1 MVFIVSRG
9 LRSAAPDVPDRQQMA
24 FARFSCRD
32 IVTETCQVTT
42 SLPMKDVCHSSSSPR
57 AYRAHLRITAG
68 GDGVLYA
75 VHGVTSQIS
84 AVVNSVPI
92 HLYGVTGAVCL
103 LEVGPE
109 TTTAPATCSVT
120 SRGLRRGAW
129 CRRYGKHCAFIP
141 SVLPNEE
148 TEPYRITRVENREYV
163 CVMEDSGKGS
173 RQATRDALLVAGGY
187 SKCKYF
193 NSVYLFGMKMNR
205 WSEGP
210 SVSQFRP
217 MQAPP
222 CRYESLVSFLVTCS
236 KLVACSYS

>member
-1 MVFIVSRG
+1 MS
-9 LRSAAPDVPDRQQMA
+9 LESATPHRTPLAVHAHTPHAAIM
-24 FARFSCRD
+24 FSTRHSELAGD
-32 IVTETCQVTT
+32 HKFTDE
-42 SLPMKDVCHSSSSPR
+42 SVCHSSSSR
-57 AYRAHLRITAG
+57 AYRAHLRITA

-120 SRGLRRGAW
+120 SRGRGAW
-129 CRRYGKHCAFIP
+129 CRRYVVGSRLRLSTLTVDLF
-141 SVLPNEE
+141 SVWDQGSRL
-148 TEPYRITRVENREYV
+148 TWENREYI

-217 MQAPP
+217 YAGTALP
-222 CRYESLVSFLVTCS
+222 L
-236 KLVACSYS
+236 